1 MMCNIIDLIEYT
13 RIDKQSKAVDLTKI
27 YKQIKSKQRK
37 TQINRRPKQKI
48 RAKKSKK
55 MHDLT
60 TIYNQIETLY
70 LTKIVKIINNK
81 CCVILLV

>member
-13 RIDKQSKAVDLTKI
+13 RIEKQSKAVDLTKI

-48 RAKKSKK
+48 RAKKAR
-55 MHDLT
+55 
-60 TIYNQIETLY
+60 
-70 LTKIVKIINNK
+70 K
-81 CCVILLV
+81 CMT